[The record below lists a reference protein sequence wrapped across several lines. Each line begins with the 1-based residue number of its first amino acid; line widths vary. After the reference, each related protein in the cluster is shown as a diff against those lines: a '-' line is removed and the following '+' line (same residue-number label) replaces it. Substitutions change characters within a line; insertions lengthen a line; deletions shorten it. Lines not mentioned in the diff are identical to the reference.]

1 MKKWLSPQMQTL
13 LIALLAA
20 LLIIL
25 NWLESLKDEHQTLQ
39 GSISQLERENGT
51 LKSDLAYLKDN
62 QKRYDSLIAGG
73 WHTTLDRFKAGQKIE
88 ELSGNLNQVG
98 YTIHTPEE
106 GVEGT
111 TRHKT
116 HLTFTALLDSD
127 VFDFLDTLSNKFPG
141 LIQFR
146 DITLVRQAS
155 ITDDILKDIRDGQ
168 KPDLVVGEVQ
178 LDWIYWDHE
187 NAEMDTDGGVVPTT
201 LSEGESGEL

>member
-1 MKKWLSPQMQTL
+1 MKKWLSPQMTTL

-39 GSISQLERENGT
+39 GSIQQLERENGT
-51 LKSDLAYLKDN
+51 LKSDLGYLKEN
-62 QKRYDSLIAGG
+62 QKRHDTLVAGG

-88 ELSGNLNQVG
+88 ELSGKLNQVG

-106 GVEGT
+106 GLEGT

-141 LIQFR
+141 LIQLR

-155 ITDDILKDIRDGQ
+155 ITDDILKDIRDGL

-187 NAEMDTDGGVVPTT
+187 NIETDTDGGVVPAAAT
-201 LSEGESGEL
+201 SGGSGEL